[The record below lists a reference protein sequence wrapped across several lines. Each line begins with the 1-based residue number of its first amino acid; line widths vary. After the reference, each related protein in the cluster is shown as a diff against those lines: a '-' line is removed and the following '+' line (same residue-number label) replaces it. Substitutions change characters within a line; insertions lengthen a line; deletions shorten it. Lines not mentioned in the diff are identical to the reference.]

1 MKIQLL
7 AVLGLGLMAGIGQA
21 QDPKPAARPGATPSA
36 SPQAE
41 KTDFS
46 KIFKNDSEKISYAIG
61 MNAGNS
67 IKTSL
72 KNVDVSVDV
81 EALARGIKES
91 AGGGQTLIT
100 EEQDHEILMAFQ
112 NEMRTKQMEKRK
124 EQGEKN
130 KKEGEEFLAKN
141 KTASG
146 VTTLPSGLQYQVV
159 TEGKGDMAKATDTVT
174 VNYRGTLIDGTEFDS
189 SYKRGQPATFRVTG
203 VIKGWT
209 EALELMKT
217 GSKWK
222 LFIPADLAY
231 GERGS
236 GQQIGPNAA
245 LIFEVELVSIQSTQ
259 AGVPTISNPTPL
271 TSDIIKVPSAE
282 ELKKGAKIET
292 IKPEDVE
299 KLKKQP

>member
-1 MKIQLL
+1 MKIHYLL
-7 AVLGLGLMAGIGQA
+7 AVLGLGLMAGTGQA
-21 QDPKPAARPGATPSA
+21 QDPTKPA
-36 SPQAE
+36 SPPAE

-46 KIFKNDSEKISYAIG
+46 KIFKNDAEKISYAIG

-67 IKTSL
+67 IKNSL
-72 KNVDVSVDV
+72 KGVDVDVDV
-81 EALARGIKES
+81 DALAKGIKEAAS
-91 AGGGQTLIT
+91 GGQTLIT
-100 EEQDHEILMAFQ
+100 EEQDREILMTFQ
-112 NEMRTKQMEKRK
+112 GEMRSKQMEKRK
-124 EQGEKN
+124 ELGEKN

-141 KTASG
+141 KSEAG
-146 VTTLPSGLQYQVV
+146 VTTLPSGLQYKIL
-159 TEGKGDMAKATDTVT
+159 TEGKGEMAKATDEVT

-189 SYKRGQPATFRVTG
+189 SYKRGKPATFRVTG

-209 EALELMKT
+209 EALQLMKT

-222 LFIPADLAY
+222 LFIPSDQAY

-236 GQQIGPNAA
+236 GANIGPNAV

-259 AGVPTISNPTPL
+259 AGLPTITNPTPL

-292 IKPEDVE
+292 IKPEDID
-299 KLKKQP
+299 KFKKQP

>member
-7 AVLGLGLMAGIGQA
+7 AVLGLGLMAGSGQA
-21 QDPKPAARPGATPSA
+21 QDPKPA
-36 SPQAE
+36 SPTAE
-41 KTDFS
+41 KTDYS
-46 KIFKNDSEKISYAIG
+46 KIFKNETEKISYAIG

-67 IKTSL
+67 IRSSL
-72 KNVDVSVDV
+72 KNVDINVDV
-81 EALARGIKES
+81 DALTKGVKDS
-91 AGGGQTLIT
+91 AGGGPTLIN
-100 EEQDHEILMAFQ
+100 EEQAREILMAFQ
-112 NEMRTKQMEKRK
+112 SEMRTKQTEKRK

-141 KTASG
+141 KSEPG
-146 VTTLPSGLQYQVV
+146 VTTLPSGLQYTVI

-174 VNYRGTLIDGTEFDS
+174 VNYRGTLIDGAEFDS

-209 EALELMKT
+209 EALQLMKT

-236 GQQIGPNAA
+236 GQQIGPNAV
-245 LIFEVELVSIQSTQ
+245 LIFEVELLSIQSTQ
-259 AGVPTISNPTPL
+259 AGLPTISNPTPL

>member
-1 MKIQLL
+1 MKIHYLL
-7 AVLGLGLMAGIGQA
+7 AVLGLGLMAGTGQA
-21 QDPKPAARPGATPSA
+21 QDPTKPA
-36 SPQAE
+36 SPPAE

-46 KIFKNDSEKISYAIG
+46 KIFKNDAEKISYAIG

-67 IKTSL
+67 IKNSL
-72 KNVDVSVDV
+72 KGVDVDVDV
-81 EALARGIKES
+81 DALAKGIKEAAS
-91 AGGGQTLIT
+91 GGQTLIT
-100 EEQDHEILMAFQ
+100 EEQDREILMTFQ
-112 NEMRTKQMEKRK
+112 GEMRSKQMEKRK
-124 EQGEKN
+124 ELGEKN

-141 KTASG
+141 KSEAG
-146 VTTLPSGLQYQVV
+146 VTTLPSGLQYKIL
-159 TEGKGDMAKATDTVT
+159 TEGKGEMAKATDEVT

-189 SYKRGQPATFRVTG
+189 SYKRGKPATFRVTG

-209 EALELMKT
+209 EALQLMKT

-222 LFIPADLAY
+222 LFIPSDLAY

-236 GQQIGPNAA
+236 GANIGPNAV

-259 AGVPTISNPTPL
+259 AGLPTITNPTPL

-292 IKPEDVE
+292 IKPEDID
-299 KLKKQP
+299 KFKKQP

>member
-1 MKIQLL
+1 
-7 AVLGLGLMAGIGQA
+7 MAGIGQA
-21 QDPKPAARPGATPSA
+21 QDPKKPAAGTDATPLA
-36 SPQAE
+36 SPQTE
-41 KTDFS
+41 KTDYS
-46 KIFKNDSEKISYAIG
+46 KIFKNDAEKISYAIG
-61 MNAGNS
+61 MSTGNS
-67 IKTSL
+67 IKNSL
-72 KNVDVSVDV
+72 KNVDVSVDAD
-81 EALARGIKES
+81 ALARGIKDA

-100 EEQDHEILMAFQ
+100 EEQEREILTAFQ
-112 NEMRTKQMEKRK
+112 TEMRTKQMEKRK
-124 EQGEKN
+124 EQSEKN

-141 KTASG
+141 KTESG
-146 VTTLPSGLQYQVV
+146 VTTLPSGLQYQVI

-209 EALELMKT
+209 EALQLMKT

-222 LFIPADLAY
+222 LFIPAELAY
-231 GERGS
+231 AEHGS
-236 GQQIGPNAA
+236 GQQIGPNAV
-245 LIFEVELVSIQSTQ
+245 LIFEVELVSIQSAQ
-259 AGVPTISNPTPL
+259 AGVPTITNPTPL

>member
-7 AVLGLGLMAGIGQA
+7 AVLALGLMVGIGQA
-21 QDPKPAARPGATPSA
+21 QDPKPA
-36 SPQAE
+36 SPPAE

-46 KIFKNDSEKISYAIG
+46 KIFKNDSEKIGYAIG
-61 MNAGNS
+61 MSVGGNLRNL
-67 IKTSL
+67 KTNL
-72 KNVDVSVDV
+72 DMNVDLDAVAKGVR
-81 EALARGIKES
+81 EAAS
-91 AGGGQTLIT
+91 GGQTLIT
-100 EEQDHEILMAFQ
+100 EEQFREIMTSFQ
-112 NEMRTKQMEKRK
+112 GEMRTKQMEKRK

-146 VTTLPSGLQYQVV
+146 VTTLPSGLQYQVI

-189 SYKRGQPATFRVTG
+189 SYKRGQPASFRVTG

-222 LFIPADLAY
+222 LFIPSDLAY

-236 GQQIGPNAA
+236 GQQIGPDAV
-245 LIFEVELVSIQSTQ
+245 LIFEVELLSIQSTQ
-259 AGVPTISNPTPL
+259 AGVPTITNPTPL